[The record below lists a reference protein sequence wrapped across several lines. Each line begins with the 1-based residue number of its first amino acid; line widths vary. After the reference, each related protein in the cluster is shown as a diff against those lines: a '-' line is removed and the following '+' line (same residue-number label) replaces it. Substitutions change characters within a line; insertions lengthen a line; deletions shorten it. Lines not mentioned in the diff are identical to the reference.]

1 MHGLDNM
8 KRLHWN
14 DRVRDPEMKKKMK
27 TKEYCLTK

>member
-14 DRVRDPEMKKKMK
+14 DRVRDPEMKKN
-27 TKEYCLTK
+27 EDQRVLFD

>member
-14 DRVRDPEMKKKMK
+14 DRVRDPEMKKMK